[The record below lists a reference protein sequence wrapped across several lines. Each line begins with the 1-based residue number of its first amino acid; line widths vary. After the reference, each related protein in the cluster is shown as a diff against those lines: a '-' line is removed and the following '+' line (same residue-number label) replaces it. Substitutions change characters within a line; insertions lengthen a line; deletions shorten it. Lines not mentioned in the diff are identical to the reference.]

1 MTKTSKIGESFIAI
15 KRMKG
20 KGQTGIRIMHIGI
33 IKGVIL
39 DTDKVVCSVNWVA
52 TGLNRDIAESRGC
65 FKSIHGPYV
74 QDDWTNQI
82 FSLWDAQQGA

>member
-39 DTDKVVCSVNWVA
+39 DTDKVVCSVN
-52 TGLNRDIAESRGC
+52 
-65 FKSIHGPYV
+65 
-74 QDDWTNQI
+74 
-82 FSLWDAQQGA
+82 